1 MKKTILG
8 LMAITMLLFVVPTQT
23 IANESAEKNAAEEL
37 STEAI
42 ADAKADIN
50 QMAERLVVINEM
62 DIKSMDRAEKKE
74 LRKEVRSIKKD
85 LKAYGKSD
93 SPAVSEAAAK
103 AERGAGIY
111 ISGGAIIVILLLI
124 LLL

>member
-8 LMAITMLLFVVPTQT
+8 LMAITMLLFVLPTQT
-23 IANESAEKNAAEEL
+23 IANESAEKNAVEEL